1 MDGFNDPYNGAIPCS
16 CGFLTGT
23 HLNNCVSYQV
33 LERRERAKQTS
44 KIEAILEKVT
54 QIHATLREQ
63 IVREIGEMQI
73 NFPDP
78 KSLSGVK
85 ELTGTE
91 VKFKAI
97 AIARGSEG

>member
-1 MDGFNDPYNGAIPCS
+1 MAQIP
-16 CGFLTGT
+16 
-23 HLNNCVSYQV
+23 
-33 LERRERAKQTS
+33 
-44 KIEAILEKVT
+44 KIEIEVGVRNTCVCTEIPSGTYPEVTFETVYCSYHAQKIDAIK
-54 QIHATLREQ
+54 ATLREQ
-63 IVREIGEMQI
+63 IAREIGEMQI

-78 KSLSGVK
+78 NSLSGVK

>member
-1 MDGFNDPYNGAIPCS
+1 MEIHVFSAFHPDTKAALFIAKDEDGNRLWEISAKGVFPIR
-16 CGFLTGT
+16 L
-23 HLNNCVSYQV
+23 QV
-33 LERRERAKQTS
+33 YENVRPLVDE
-44 KIEAILEKVT
+44 
-54 QIHATLREQ
+54 ATLREQ
-63 IVREIGEMQI
+63 IAREIGEMQI

-78 KSLSGVK
+78 NSLSGVK